1 MGYDLE
7 RIVLRAFFDD
17 LCSLGPLDSSISDS
31 EVVRTTQNKL
41 KAALKDVEHKCTC
54 AKLKYYWP
62 CELCQGS
69 DKEVVFLRHF
79 FQQLRNAKTV
89 GMAPKEIHA
98 FIENTK
104 TDMRVGG

>member
-7 RIVLRAFFDD
+7 RIVLKSFFED

-31 EVVRTTQNKL
+31 KIVRTTQDKL
-41 KAALKDVEHKCTC
+41 KAALKDVEQKCTC

-69 DKEVVFLRHF
+69 DKELVFLRCF
-79 FQQLRNAKTV
+79 FQQLRNAKKV
-89 GMAPKEIHA
+89 GMTPEELHA
-98 FIENTK
+98 FIEHIK
-104 TDMRVGG
+104 KDMRVGG

>member
-7 RIVLRAFFDD
+7 RIVLKAFFDD
-17 LCSLGPLDSSISDS
+17 VCSLEPLDSSISDS

-54 AKLKYYWP
+54 AKLTYYWP

-69 DKEVVFLRHF
+69 DKDLVFLRHF
-79 FQQLRNAKTV
+79 FRQLRKAKKV
-89 GMAPKEIHA
+89 GMTTEEIHTL
-98 FIENTK
+98 IETTK
-104 TDMRVGG
+104 KDMRVGG